1 MRPPAALS
9 LFGCV
14 AVAAAFMAGSAIWLM
29 LTDPVS
35 VADAFNGGSVSPLV
49 MALARAFTQ
58 AIEGLLAYL

>member
-1 MRPPAALS
+1 MRPPAALN
-9 LFGCV
+9 LFGCL
-14 AVAAAFMAGSAIWLM
+14 ALAAAVLAGSVIWLM

-35 VADAFNGGSVSPLV
+35 MADAYNGGSVSPLV

>member
-9 LFGCV
+9 LFGCL
-14 AVAAAFMAGSAIWLM
+14 AVLAAVVAGSAVWLT

-35 VADAFNGGSVSPLV
+35 VADAFNRGSVSPLV
-49 MALARAFTQ
+49 VALARAFTH